1 MPDPLLAF
9 LIKLPLALA
18 VFLLIAYAGSAS
30 RRIAGVLL
38 TFPILNGIAVIAG
51 TDPVAVAD
59 AIYPLVIFNCILF
72 ALLISFPRLLPVGA
86 LPHWTAL
93 LARVLVW
100 SVLWFA
106 GAYLLTD
113 ARQHIFGAG
122 TLFAGASILAFLFM
136 TLFWSSPAAGA
147 EPAHTTMS
155 HQTRFVSFWLS
166 ATGLLRIVFF
176 ALAYGCLF
184 WVSRTVLDEKWIGMA
199 SALPLPGFFA
209 LAVLIGNAEQ
219 FAPSPKNSVLLP
231 MRDTVFL
238 GPILVIPFNWAF
250 SHLIAFVPDTLLRY
264 LLLFAMW
271 SLAACAV
278 LLLVPRIA
286 AHFDR
291 RS

>member
-1 MPDPLLAF
+1 MTSPLLAF

-18 VFLLIAYAGSAS
+18 VFLLIAYAGSVS

-51 TDPVAVAD
+51 ADPIAIAD
-59 AIYPLVIFNCILF
+59 AIYPLVIFNCVLF

-86 LPHWTAL
+86 LPRWTAL

-100 SVLWFA
+100 SAVWFA

-113 ARQHIFGAG
+113 AREHVFAAG
-122 TLFAGASILAFLFM
+122 TLLAGASVFALLFM
-136 TLFWSSPAAGA
+136 TLFWSRPAAA
-147 EPAHTTMS
+147 EPARTTMAR
-155 HQTRFVSFWLS
+155 HWTGFMSFWLN
-166 ATGLLRIVFF
+166 ATGLSRIVFF

-184 WVSRTVLDEKWIGMA
+184 WVARAALDEKWVGMA

-219 FAPSPKNSVLLP
+219 HAAPSPGSSALP

-238 GPILVIPFNWAF
+238 GPLLVIPFNWAF
-250 SHLIAFVPDTLLRY
+250 SHAIVMVPDTLPRY
-264 LLLFAMW
+264 LLLLAMW
-271 SLAACAV
+271 SLAAGAV

-286 AHFDR
+286 ARFDR